1 MKITALCWTHD
12 FLNDLQCSVLPYL
25 SSNMFTFSTN
35 TPKSDG
41 NVTTQTSL
49 LLNYFNF
56 LPLVTAAS
64 PLLIPALCGV
74 LVKKLIFFLT

>member
-25 SSNMFTFSTN
+25 SSNIFTFSTN

-41 NVTTQTSL
+41 NVTTQTS
-49 LLNYFNF
+49 
-56 LPLVTAAS
+56 
-64 PLLIPALCGV
+64 
-74 LVKKLIFFLT
+74 